1 MNYKAVIF
9 DLDGT
14 LLDTLEDLADSMNAV
29 LERNSYPTYPVDAY
43 KYLVGNGM
51 RTLVRRAF
59 PDDMQE
65 DENIDRGVSAMRD
78 EYSRRWKNKT
88 KPYNG
93 IAEMLNNLVNRGL
106 KIAVLSNKSDDF
118 TKLIIKNLLPEWKF
132 DLVFGERPG
141 IPIKPNPAGALEI
154 ARTLEISPAEFLYLG
169 DTGVDMKTAVSAGMY
184 AVGVLWGFREAEE
197 LTECGAKL
205 LISHPSSIL
214 DLL

>member
-88 KPYNG
+88 KPYAG
-93 IAEMLNNLVNRGL
+93 IAEMLNSLVNRGL

-118 TKLIIKNLLPEWKF
+118 TKLIIKNLLPEWNF

-141 IPIKPNPAGALEI
+141 ISIKPNPAGALEI

-197 LTECGAKL
+197 LAECGAKL
-205 LISHPSSIL
+205 LIDHPSSIL